1 MKKIIFFLPQMLG
14 RGVEKSFLTLIK
26 KLPKEEYDISVYFV
40 EKRGEFLPLIP
51 KWVHVGEIPMDDT
64 VRFDA
69 SHDVSTK
76 NKIIRS
82 LKKGRFAEAYGIF
95 YRKAI
100 KKDPLGGFTCFF
112 EKLPKLEGEYDLAVC
127 YHLHNPFLLRYV
139 VKAVNAKR
147 RIAWIH
153 NDFETTGFPIARYEN
168 DLLLYDRIFGA
179 SKKIVEEFKQRVPR
193 LADKIYCFTNYVDTD
208 ELFTKAGN
216 SAPEEYKKMIGK
228 KIICTVGALTDQ
240 KGIDIA
246 IDATK
251 KIKEHG
257 IENFKWFVIG
267 EGNLH
272 EELQKHIEEQGV
284 FEQFFLCGHKD
295 NPYPYF
301 KFCDIYVQPSRHEG
315 YGIALAEAIIF
326 NKPCISTDFAGA
338 REQIEPDVTG
348 EIVVCDSEKIAEA
361 LMTFLNDE
369 EKCQKYSLNMQKAN
383 MVKSSSDDVQLTLLT
398 ELL

>member
-82 LKKGRFAEAYGIF
+82 LKKGRFAEACGIF

-100 KKDPLGGFTCFF
+100 KKDPLGGFTCVF

-127 YHLHNPFLLRYV
+127 YHLHNPFLIRYV
-139 VKAVNAKR
+139 VKAVNAKK

-168 DLLLYDRIFGA
+168 DLLLYDRI
-179 SKKIVEEFKQRVPR
+179 SVS
-193 LADKIYCFTNYVDTD
+193 YT
-208 ELFTKAGN
+208 
-216 SAPEEYKKMIGK
+216 
-228 KIICTVGALTDQ
+228 
-240 KGIDIA
+240 
-246 IDATK
+246 
-251 KIKEHG
+251 H
-257 IENFKWFVIG
+257 
-267 EGNLH
+267 
-272 EELQKHIEEQGV
+272 
-284 FEQFFLCGHKD
+284 
-295 NPYPYF
+295 
-301 KFCDIYVQPSRHEG
+301 
-315 YGIALAEAIIF
+315 
-326 NKPCISTDFAGA
+326 
-338 REQIEPDVTG
+338 
-348 EIVVCDSEKIAEA
+348 
-361 LMTFLNDE
+361 
-369 EKCQKYSLNMQKAN
+369 
-383 MVKSSSDDVQLTLLT
+383 LTLPT
-398 ELL
+398 T